1 LSKEKIVPST
11 EAPISITV
19 KTAAGSLV
27 TVRAES
33 GEELDQIVALS
44 VHAIASAAQE
54 LESAVRGASAPAVS
68 VQSVAAALG
77 GNIIDTIGG
86 TSVPADAY
94 ANQPAPIAPAIASIG
109 GRACAHGKMTAIQG
123 MGKDGKPYKG
133 YFCSAPKGAFD
144 KCKNQYVVVQSPEW
158 NTFVP
163 EQIK

>member
-1 LSKEKIVPST
+1 VPST

-19 KTAAGSLV
+19 KTTAGSLV

-33 GEELDQIVALS
+33 GDELDQIVANS
-44 VHAIASAAQE
+44 IAAIASAAQE
-54 LESAVRGASAPAVS
+54 LETAVRGASAPAAPAPTA
-68 VQSVAAALG
+68 QSVAAALG
-77 GNIIDTIGG
+77 GNIIETGTTI
-86 TSVPADAY
+86 PAQEY
-94 ANQPAPIAPAIASIG
+94 AQPTPMATLG

-133 YFCSAPKGAFD
+133 YFCPAPKGAFD

>member
-1 LSKEKIVPST
+1 VPST

-33 GEELDQIVALS
+33 GDELDNIVAHS
-44 VHAIASAAQE
+44 IAAIASAAQE
-54 LESAVRGASAPAVS
+54 LESAVRGAPAPAATAPS

-77 GNIIDTIGG
+77 GNIIETGTTI
-86 TSVPADAY
+86 PAQEY
-94 ANQPAPIAPAIASIG
+94 AQPAPVASIG
-109 GRACAHGKMTAIQG
+109 GRGCAHGKMTAIQG

-133 YFCSAPKGAFD
+133 YFCPAPKGAFD

>member
-1 LSKEKIVPST
+1 MPST

-19 KTAAGSLV
+19 KTPAGSLV

-33 GEELDQIVALS
+33 GDELDNVIALS

-54 LESAVRGASAPAVS
+54 LESAVRGTPAPTA
-68 VQSVAAALG
+68 QSVAAAFN
-77 GNIIDTIGG
+77 GNIIETGTTI
-86 TSVPADAY
+86 AAQEY
-94 ANQPAPIAPAIASIG
+94 APAPTQIIG
-109 GRACAHGKMTAIQG
+109 GRNCPHGKMTAIQG

-133 YFCSAPKGAFD
+133 WFCPAPKGAFD
-144 KCKNQYVVVQSPEW
+144 KCKNQYVTVQSPEW

>member
-1 LSKEKIVPST
+1 MPST

-19 KTAAGSLV
+19 KTTAGSLV
-27 TVRAES
+27 TVRAEN

-54 LESAVRGASAPAVS
+54 LETAVRGGTPTPTA
-68 VQSVAAALG
+68 QSVAAVLG
-77 GNIIDTIGG
+77 GNIIDTG
-86 TSVPADAY
+86 TTIPTQEY
-94 ANQPAPIAPAIASIG
+94 TQQPAVVAPPVATLG

-133 YFCSAPKGAFD
+133 YFCPAPKGAFD

>member
-1 LSKEKIVPST
+1 MPST

-19 KTAAGSLV
+19 KTPAGSLV

-33 GEELDQIVALS
+33 GEELDNVIALS

-54 LESAVRGASAPAVS
+54 LESAVRGTPAPTT
-68 VQSVAAALG
+68 QSVAAAFN
-77 GNIIDTIGG
+77 GNIIETG
-86 TSVPADAY
+86 TPVPVQEY
-94 ANQPAPIAPAIASIG
+94 APAPTQIIG
-109 GRACAHGKMTAIQG
+109 GRNCPHGRMTAIQG

-133 YFCSAPKGAFD
+133 YFCPAPKGAFD
-144 KCKNQYVVVQSPEW
+144 KCKNQYVTVQSPDW

>member
-1 LSKEKIVPST
+1 MPST

-19 KTAAGSLV
+19 KTTAGSLV

-54 LESAVRGASAPAVS
+54 LESAVRGAQAPAMS
-68 VQSVAAALG
+68 AQSVAAALG
-77 GNIIDTIGG
+77 GNIIETGTTI
-86 TSVPADAY
+86 PAQEY
-94 ANQPAPIAPAIASIG
+94 TQPASVAPPMATLG
-109 GRACAHGKMTAIQG
+109 GRACPHGKMTAIQG

-133 YFCSAPKGAFD
+133 YFCPAPKGAFD

>member
-1 LSKEKIVPST
+1 VPST

-19 KTAAGSLV
+19 KTTAGSLV

-33 GEELDQIVALS
+33 GDELDNIVAHS
-44 VHAIASAAQE
+44 IAAIASAAQE
-54 LESAVRGASAPAVS
+54 LEAAVRNTPTLAAPTA
-68 VQSVAAALG
+68 QSVAAALG
-77 GNIIDTIGG
+77 GNIIETGTTI
-86 TSVPADAY
+86 PAQEYTQQA
-94 ANQPAPIAPAIASIG
+94 PVGAPIIG

-133 YFCSAPKGAFD
+133 YFCPAPKGAFD

>member
-1 LSKEKIVPST
+1 MPST

-54 LESAVRGASAPAVS
+54 LETAVRGGTPAPTA
-68 VQSVAAALG
+68 QSVAAALG
-77 GNIIDTIGG
+77 GNIIETGTTI
-86 TSVPADAY
+86 PAQEY
-94 ANQPAPIAPAIASIG
+94 TQQPAVVAPPVATLG

-133 YFCSAPKGAFD
+133 YFCPAPKGAFD
-144 KCKNQYVVVQSPEW
+144 KCKNQYVVIQSPEW

>member
-1 LSKEKIVPST
+1 MPST

-68 VQSVAAALG
+68 TQSVAAAFNA
-77 GNIIDTIGG
+77 NIIETGTTI
-86 TSVPADAY
+86 PAQEY
-94 ANQPAPIAPAIASIG
+94 TQPAPTPVSTIG

-133 YFCSAPKGAFD
+133 YFCPAPKGAFD